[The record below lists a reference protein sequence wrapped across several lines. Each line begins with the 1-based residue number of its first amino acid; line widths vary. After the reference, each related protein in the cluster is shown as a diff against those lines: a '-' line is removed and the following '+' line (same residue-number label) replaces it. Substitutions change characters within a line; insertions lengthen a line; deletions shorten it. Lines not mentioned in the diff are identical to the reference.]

1 MTNPYAGFLAGRDAK
16 EVIAAS
22 PARLAELAKTLGAAG
37 LERRSAPGKW
47 TAREILCHLA
57 DTEIAFAFRLRQA
70 LAEAHHVIQ
79 PFDQE
84 KWAGNYASLTAS
96 DAVAAYSALRAWNLL
111 LIRTVPDSAL
121 SKPLTHPER
130 GAMTFQTLLETMAG
144 HDLNHMHQLE
154 GIAASA

>member
-1 MTNPYAGFLAGRDAK
+1 MNNPYAMFLAGRDVRG
-16 EVIAAS
+16 VIAAS
-22 PARLAELAKTLGAAG
+22 PGRLSELAGKLGAAG
-37 LERRSAPGKW
+37 MERATAPGKW

-57 DTEIAFAFRLRQA
+57 DAEIAFAFRLRQA

-84 KWAGNYASLTAS
+84 KWAGNYA
-96 DAVAAYSALRAWNLL
+96 AVSGENAIAAYSALRAWNLL

-130 GAMTFQTLLETMAG
+130 GAMTFQNLLETMAG
-144 HDLNHMHQLE
+144 HDLNHMAQLE
-154 GIAASA
+154 AIAAG

>member
-1 MTNPYAGFLAGRDAK
+1 MFLAGRDVRG
-16 EVIAAS
+16 VIAAS
-22 PARLAELAKTLGAAG
+22 PGRLSELAGKLGAAG
-37 LERRSAPGKW
+37 MERATAPGKW

-57 DTEIAFAFRLRQA
+57 DAEIAFAFRLRQA

-84 KWAGNYASLTAS
+84 KWAGNYA
-96 DAVAAYSALRAWNLL
+96 AVSGENAIAAYSALRAWNLL

-130 GAMTFQTLLETMAG
+130 GAMTFQNLLETMAG
-144 HDLNHMHQLE
+144 HDLNHMAQLE
-154 GIAASA
+154 AIAAG